1 MRLFR
6 IIPISILLI
15 TMTAIAGV
23 AQTKTELR
31 PAYICGFAA
40 SFNDSTVYL
49 TEIQSFDSVLVDSK
63 TKFLTERES
72 YSYQLKE
79 YLKSVGFTNP
89 TCITLFAF
97 KRSDIEKKYL
107 KLKKKYTKGGRFDVR
122 YLTSSDFKFVA
133 IKKTDKVF
141 VGATR

>member
-6 IIPISILLI
+6 IIPISMLLM
-15 TMTAIAGV
+15 TMNVIAGV

-31 PAYICGFAA
+31 PAYVCGFAA

-49 TEIQSFDSVLVDSK
+49 TDIQAFDSVLVDSK

-72 YSYQLKE
+72 YSNQLKD
-79 YLKSVGFTNP
+79 YLKAAGFVNP

-107 KLKKKYTKGGRFDVR
+107 KLKKKYTKGGKFNIR

-133 IKKTDKVF
+133 IKKTDKIF
-141 VGATR
+141 VGATQ